1 MREKMENVKNDKKVA
16 LITGGSRGIG
26 KQVAIKFAK
35 EGFNIAINYVSEKT
49 DIEALENELKAQNSE
64 IQVLLIK
71 TDVTSYDDS
80 EKMVKQVIDKFGK
93 IDVLVNNA
101 GITKD
106 SLLIRMKEEDF
117 DKVIQVNLK
126 GTFNVTKAVVPYM
139 MKKKYGNVV
148 NVSSVVGV
156 IGNAGQCN
164 YSASKAGIIGFT
176 KSLARELASRNIR
189 ANAVAPGFIKTD
201 MTEVLSDSLKEGI
214 NEQIP
219 LKRMG
224 TAEEVAN
231 TIYFLGSEQSS
242 YITGQVINIDGGM
255 VM

>member
-1 MREKMENVKNDKKVA
+1 MEESKKVV

-26 KQVAIKFAK
+26 KQVAIKFA
-35 EGFNIAINYVSEKT
+35 EQNFNIAINYVSEKT
-49 DIEALENELKAQNSE
+49 DLKALEEEIKLHNENIEILFIKAN
-64 IQVLLIK
+64 VA
-71 TDVTSYDDS
+71 SYEEAED
-80 EKMVKQVIDKFGK
+80 MVKQAIDKFGK

-106 SLLIRMKEEDF
+106 ALLMRMKEEDF

-126 GTFNVTKAVVPYM
+126 GTFNVTKAVVPSM
-139 MKKKYGNVV
+139 IKKKGGAIV
-148 NVSSVVGV
+148 NLSSVVGV
-156 IGNAGQCN
+156 TGNAGQCN

-201 MTEVLSDSLKEGI
+201 MTEVLSDSVKQGI
-214 NEQIP
+214 DMQIP

-231 TIYFLGSEQSS
+231 VIYFLGSEQSS